1 MGKIKSILILS
12 LLFCILSLSSY
23 SQIDGIAFKD
33 STYIATFEHFLS
45 PLKIVAGDTSRF
57 TKNDTTVYSFNWT
70 KNGMSE
76 DLKVI
81 DNPSSNNLV
90 YRCRFESE
98 GSFNIDLEVTND
110 TAGTSFYT
118 NQTIPVQDPIE
129 VPNVF
134 TPNGDPQNDMFVVKS
149 SGNINNKLKLTIYSR
164 NGDLIHEQIARV
176 VYWDGKLASG
186 QYASEGVYYYVI
198 TTQGTPSRTK
208 KGFFYLFR

>member
-1 MGKIKSILILS
+1 MGNIKSILFFF
-12 LLFCILSLSSY
+12 LLFCIFSFHSY

-45 PLKIVAGDTSRF
+45 PMKISGSDTSHF
-57 TKNDTTVYSFNWT
+57 IKTDTTVYSFNWR
-70 KNGMSE
+70 KNGISE
-76 DLKVI
+76 KLEII
-81 DNPSSNNLV
+81 DNASSGNLV

-98 GSFNIDLEVTND
+98 GSFNIDLEVIND
-110 TAGTSFYT
+110 TAGTSYYT
-118 NQTIPVQDPIE
+118 TQTISVQDPIE

-134 TPNGDPQNDMFVVKS
+134 TPNGDPQNDLFVVKS
-149 SGNINNKLKLTIYSR
+149 SGNPDNKLKLTIYSR